1 MCVETW
7 ARGKKTT
14 LNISKTAL
22 LQAKGDLEK
31 IDLPITVEDCD
42 PDAKGTTITL
52 SRLNSRFTVPSPEA
66 LKELL
71 ALEYGRCSGFVILV
85 NEEPLS
91 HEDIQG
97 QVFTKTV

>member
-1 MCVETW
+1 MTNTTAGKRKLSSIRSTACYARTVRGRKGIEKFAGLVAAEDMRVETW

-31 IDLPITVEDCD
+31 IDLPITVEDCG

-52 SRLNSRFTVPSPEA
+52 SRLNSRF
-66 LKELL
+66 
-71 ALEYGRCSGFVILV
+71 
-85 NEEPLS
+85 
-91 HEDIQG
+91 
-97 QVFTKTV
+97 